1 MSETKKQLS
10 TFEWRQFRNVI
21 ILWFIAKAKIKPYQL
36 VRLYYSDLYTIH
48 GEPRSVFVM
57 PKRIDKNGL
66 QAPKFVPTPMR
77 TVLRI
82 LYPQRPLF
90 ATCQPLISS
99 KPDQRP
105 LTAAYVRQIVR
116 RASDEYYYA
125 ENVLLKYL
133 GVNSVLFGEQT

>member
-1 MSETKKQLS
+1 MGSESKKQLS
-10 TFEWRQFRNVI
+10 TFEWRQFRNVM
-21 ILWFIAKAKIKPYQL
+21 ILWFIGKAKIKPYQL
-36 VRLYYSDLYTIH
+36 VRLYYSDLYTQF
-48 GEPRSVFVM
+48 GDPRSVFVI

-66 QAPKFVPTPMR
+66 QTPKFIPRPVR
-77 TVLRI
+77 TALRI

-90 ATCQPLISS
+90 PICQPLISS

-125 ENVLLKYL
+125 ENVLLKHL
-133 GVNSVLFGEQT
+133 GVNCVLFGE